1 MRIKEKAT
9 MENKD
14 EYTLDELFEFLPVSI
29 SELARISRVNE
40 VTLARIRDGR
50 PARRDT
56 ANKILNALSE
66 VYKKPLSIRNVTGIT
81 IQGQEPKEAA

>member
-1 MRIKEKAT
+1 MEEK
-9 MENKD
+9 NV
-14 EYTLDELFEFLPVSI
+14 YTLDELFEFLPVSL
-29 SELARISRVNE
+29 SELARMSRVNE

-66 VYKKPLSIRNVTGIT
+66 VYKRPLSIRNVTGIT
-81 IQGQEPKEAA
+81 IQGQEQKSEAA